1 MPWEIT
7 ANQLADRRAVAKR
20 AVAEPEKEKG
30 NHHRRSP
37 EKLKLRRKY
46 QDVMDQQKYLAK
58 KQAWLERRE
67 EQITAI
73 NADAVEL
80 ALDSAEVARFAAKLS
95 SRQTK
100 VIQPLMLIA
109 DKAKDCASS
118 LLARPFLLPL

>member
-1 MPWEIT
+1 ME
-7 ANQLADRRAVAKR
+7 QH
-20 AVAEPEKEKG
+20 EKEKG

-37 EKLKLRRKY
+37 EKRKLRRKY